1 MFSAPAFL
9 IFLNRRMRLS
19 SVVTPIYL
27 FPCLSSIPMTFSPV
41 NLFSYPGQICGIP
54 WLPFFHLVHPSSLF
68 ILSYFPSHPTGSVS
82 VGVWQMACRR
92 VVVVI
97 EKVVKD
103 FVGTSLLFFRD
114 IRYHRDPTS
123 NPVHLS
129 PPGSSLSSNESES
142 SENPVSGMAAPT
154 PFNTPKKEMDKK
166 ES

>member
-1 MFSAPAFL
+1 M
-9 IFLNRRMRLS
+9 
-19 SVVTPIYL
+19 
-27 FPCLSSIPMTFSPV
+27 
-41 NLFSYPGQICGIP
+41 
-54 WLPFFHLVHPSSLF
+54 
-68 ILSYFPSHPTGSVS
+68 
-82 VGVWQMACRR
+82 GVWQMACRR

-114 IRYHRDPTS
+114 IRYHRDPTY

-142 SENPVSGMAAPT
+142 SENPVSGMATPT